1 MTRSGS
7 LDRIDALLSGITDPK
22 FTAVIRAEPLA
33 ISGTPVLAYW
43 MQSRANDWRTL
54 NNIGSI
60 TTVLIRGYFRLVEST
75 NVRESVEADLWD
87 AAFQIDTVLRSDAN
101 LADNCTDSNVGSATF
116 STEPVGNGLY
126 RAVSVPFE
134 IMIYEDVS
142 ITP

>member
-43 MQSRANDWRTL
+43 MQSRSNDWRTL

-60 TTVLIRGYFRLVEST
+60 TTVLIRGYFRLIEST

-87 AAFQIDTVLRSDAN
+87 AAYQIDTVLRSDAN

-116 STEPVGNGLY
+116 STEPVGNALY

>member
-1 MTRSGS
+1 M
-7 LDRIDALLSGITDPK
+7 
-22 FTAVIRAEPLA
+22 
-33 ISGTPVLAYW
+33 
-43 MQSRANDWRTL
+43 
-54 NNIGSI
+54 
-60 TTVLIRGYFRLVEST
+60 EST

-87 AAFQIDTVLRSDAN
+87 AAYQIDTVLRSDAN

>member
-7 LDRIDALLSGITDPK
+7 LDRIDVLLSGITDPK

-87 AAFQIDTVLRSDAN
+87 AAYQIDTVLRSDAN

-116 STEPVGNGLY
+116 STEPVGSALY

>member
-43 MQSRANDWRTL
+43 MQSRSNDWRTL

-87 AAFQIDTVLRSDAN
+87 AAYQIDTVLRSDAN

-116 STEPVGNGLY
+116 STEPVGNALY